1 MNPMMKKI
9 KQNTA
14 SIKALKASTQ
24 DHGGGYPM
32 LVLPSF
38 IYLNIA
44 LGK

>member
-1 MNPMMKKI
+1 MNPMMKTI

-14 SIKALKASTQ
+14 VEALKASTW

-44 LGK
+44 LGE